1 MAIVLTYFNLEFIS
15 KVCGGNKS
23 SKQTIF
29 MLIIRLLLFQITQR
43 VQLMCGYFLSTTL
56 YNIDVICN
64 YTNHL
69 LNIIKKLGK
78 HYFQDTF

>member
-43 VQLMCGYFLSTTL
+43 VQLMCGYFLSTPL
-56 YNIDVICN
+56 YNIDVICS